1 MNNVVAICLA
11 GCAVVVASYFLN
23 AGKIDKWV
31 WLAAVA
37 GSIVVAFL
45 LSSRG
50 EAVQELV
57 LGKWVTVRMREV
69 QRMRDDVFAKAE
81 AVKRLAEKTAELTVY
96 NVRSAGRLA
105 PEFPEYVRR
114 MLSARDEVVTMLRDV
129 GSDTERIENI
139 VEPVNQTALSDI
151 KGEVRSYVQRRV
163 HEINMATKGNL
174 DSQAIWNELRPLVQE
189 YDRVRLTE
197 RARALGVHSSG
208 LTRFSTRSTSSSR
221 QNRSDYGALVS
232 RARTR

>member
-69 QRMRDDVFAKAE
+69 QR
-81 AVKRLAEKTAELTVY
+81 
-96 NVRSAGRLA
+96 
-105 PEFPEYVRR
+105 
-114 MLSARDEVVTMLRDV
+114 
-129 GSDTERIENI
+129 I
-139 VEPVNQTALSDI
+139 
-151 KGEVRSYVQRRV
+151 
-163 HEINMATKGNL
+163 
-174 DSQAIWNELRPLVQE
+174 
-189 YDRVRLTE
+189 
-197 RARALGVHSSG
+197 
-208 LTRFSTRSTSSSR
+208 
-221 QNRSDYGALVS
+221 
-232 RARTR
+232 